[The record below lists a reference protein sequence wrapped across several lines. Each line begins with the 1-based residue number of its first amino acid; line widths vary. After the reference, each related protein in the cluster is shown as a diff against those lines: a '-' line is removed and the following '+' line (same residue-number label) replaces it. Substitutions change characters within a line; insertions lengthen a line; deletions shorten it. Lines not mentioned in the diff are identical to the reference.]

1 VRKTLPMT
9 IRGRDIR
16 FRAARPDQLAEV
28 LAVLDEVAA
37 WLHERGIAQWP
48 AHFEPSWV
56 MEAISRGET
65 WLVEADGAIGATVT
79 VNWSD
84 SVWADVAGSAAYLHR
99 MAVRRTEAGLGP
111 VILAWAADIARQ
123 HDCDALRLDCVA
135 SNGQLRAYY
144 AAAGFACRG
153 DVAVGGAPGQRLED
167 GPVTVVSRYEMPLAP
182 RFIRSG

>member
-1 VRKTLPMT
+1 MRKTLPMT
-9 IRGRDIR
+9 IRNGRDIR
-16 FRAARPDQLAEV
+16 FRAARPDHLAEV
-28 LAVLDEVAA
+28 LAVVD
-37 WLHERGIAQWP
+37 
-48 AHFEPSWV
+48 
-56 MEAISRGET
+56 
-65 WLVEADGAIGATVT
+65 
-79 VNWSD
+79 
-84 SVWADVAGSAAYLHR
+84 GSAAYLHR

-135 SNGQLRAYY
+135 SNGRLRAYY
-144 AAAGFACRG
+144 EAAGFACRG